1 MTKRKL
7 NRLTIIILVLVLS
20 LIVFERIFLVGLG
33 SYEED
38 SASKSVPLQDKSI
51 VVLPFLDFS
60 PEALQNYGSSGAL
73 PPLE

>member
-20 LIVFERIFLVGLG
+20 LVVFERIFLVGLG

-60 PEALQNYGSSGAL
+60 PEALQNYRSLLAL
-73 PPLE
+73 PPSH